1 MKLKSFLVAL
11 FGATSIGVQAE
22 AVAQGM
28 PVIDVANVTQAIKQ
42 VAAWEQQAVQMRQQ
56 ITALTG
62 PRGMATLLPALAPVL
77 PADWHQAMTDLSP
90 LAQQLRAA
98 QAVLTPSQL
107 AALPAPMRDFVTQAG
122 KLSAAN
128 QALAQSAYNDA
139 AMRQARLTT
148 MTGAL
153 ASSQDPK
160 AAYDLANAIAIEHA
174 GLLHDQN
181 QLLAA
186 SNGAAAQM
194 QAQQRMINEMRS
206 ASAGTGNFPKF
217 DTSLP

>member
-1 MKLKSFLVAL
+1 MKLKSSIAAL
-11 FGATSIGVQAE
+11 LGAAALGAQAQ
-22 AVAQGM
+22 VLTQGM
-28 PVIDVANVTQAIKQ
+28 PVIDIANVTQAIKQ
-42 VAAWEQQAVQMRQQ
+42 VAAWEQQAMQMRQQ

-77 PADWHQAMTDLSP
+77 PADWHKAMTDLSP

-107 AALPAPMRDFVTQAG
+107 AALPAGMRDFVTQTAQ
-122 KLSAAN
+122 LSAAN

-139 AMRQARLTT
+139 AARQARLAT

-174 GLLHDQN
+174 GLLQDQN

-194 QAQQRMINEMRS
+194 QAQQRMIDEMRA
-206 ASAGTGNFPKF
+206 ASAGTGNFPKI
-217 DTSLP
+217 DISLP